1 MRECQS
7 IMKPSFLLSARQQPV
22 SHYFDARTESAPET
36 HNFEADAKADVIVV
50 GAGFTGLS
58 AALTL
63 AEAGVDVRVL
73 DARHIGWGG
82 SGRAWGQVAA
92 SAKFMPAQIETD
104 FPSDVAERINQAA
117 AHAPDLVFGLVEKHG
132 MTCDV
137 VRTGNLIAAHIP
149 SKEAGLA
156 RTVEDLVRRGYP
168 VELLEGDDCRTVTGS
183 PRYRV
188 ALHDRR
194 GGSLNPLGYARGLAR
209 AAIGAGALIHEKTAV
224 LGLRR
229 DKSGWVA
236 KTNGGEI
243 RADAVLLATN
253 AFTSNALFP
262 AIGREVFPV
271 RAYQI
276 VSEPLNK
283 TQLATVLPGRQ
294 SLNDTRKLYS
304 GIRIWPDGRL
314 QIGIDGPPFA
324 MDGKAY
330 VRSAIRRIEMTYPQ
344 LKGLKWGESW
354 GGWVDM
360 TVDEYP
366 KLHALAPGLW
376 SGYGFSGRGI
386 AIGTI
391 MGRDLAAHALS
402 RPEEAVHPIS
412 PLQPKIW
419 HAFHR
424 PLVSALIN
432 WNRAHDRVSDL
443 FYSKLGENA
452 GLNKGR

>member
-1 MRECQS
+1 
-7 IMKPSFLLSARQQPV
+7 MKPSFLLSARQQPV
-22 SHYFDARTESAPET
+22 SLYFDQRAGSAPET
-36 HNFEADAKADVIVV
+36 HLFEADAKADVIVV

-73 DARHIGWGG
+73 EARHIGWGG

-92 SAKFMPAQIETD
+92 SAKFMPAQIEAD
-104 FPSDVAERINQAA
+104 FTSDVAERINHAA

-168 VELLEGDDCRTVTGS
+168 VELLEGDACRAVTGS
-183 PRYRV
+183 PRYRI

-209 AAIGAGALIHEKTAV
+209 AAIEAGARIHEDTHV
-224 LGLRR
+224 LGLQRN
-229 DKSGWVA
+229 KSGWVA

-253 AFTSNALFP
+253 AFTSDALFP
-262 AIGREVFPV
+262 SIGREVFPV

-276 VSEPLNK
+276 VSEPLNE

-314 QIGIDGPPFA
+314 QIGIDGPAFT

-366 KLHALAPGLW
+366 KLHALALGLW

-402 RPEEAVHPIS
+402 RPKDAVHPVS

-424 PLVSALIN
+424 PLISALIN
-432 WNRAHDRVSDL
+432 WSRVHDRVSDL
-443 FYSKLGENA
+443 FYSKLGKNA
-452 GLNKGR
+452 GLNKAH

>member
-7 IMKPSFLLSARQQPV
+7 IMKPSFLLSPRQQPV
-22 SHYFDARTESAPET
+22 SHYFDQRAGSAPET
-36 HNFEADAKADVIVV
+36 HPFEADAKADMIVV

-58 AALTL
+58 AALSL
-63 AEAGVDVRVL
+63 AETGVDVRVL
-73 DARHIGWGG
+73 EARHIGWGG

-92 SAKFMPAQIETD
+92 SAKFMPAQIEAD
-104 FPSDVAERINQAA
+104 FPSDVAERINHAA

-137 VRTGNLIAAHIP
+137 VRTGNLIAAHVP
-149 SKEAGLA
+149 SKEAGMA

-168 VELLEGDDCRTVTGS
+168 VELLEGDACRAVTGS
-183 PRYRV
+183 PRYRI

-209 AAIGAGALIHEKTAV
+209 AAIGAGARIHEDTPV
-224 LGLRR
+224 LGLQR

-253 AFTSNALFP
+253 AFTSDALFP

-276 VSEPLNK
+276 VSEPLNE

-314 QIGIDGPPFA
+314 QIGIDGPAFS

-402 RPEEAVHPIS
+402 RPEDAVHPVS

-424 PLVSALIN
+424 PLISALIN
-432 WNRAHDRVSDL
+432 WSRVHDRVSDL
-443 FYSKLGENA
+443 FYSKLGEKR
-452 GLNKGR
+452 GPQ